1 MEVKPTTEFDFATA
15 PKRNSITWK
24 QGKITWG
31 KFLEYVVTPAC
42 EKEAGNYIFGEIEG
56 ERRNK
61 ASVVSRC
68 ALTLDIDFPDS
79 GFIDRVQNVFD
90 GYAYA
95 LHSTFSSTKEKPRY
109 RLIMPLSEKVGP
121 AKYTELC
128 YGVMALLGNTCFDP
142 TTAQHERYM
151 FLPATNGDGY
161 TVLTREGKAVEID
174 NALLQGANKFDKSPR
189 ESVQKRKDPKTLKG
203 VAGLFCQAYQD
214 WAELIRVFELPYEQ
228 VTTNR
233 FHLNG
238 AKSEAGMAPIAENP
252 GFVYSY
258 HANDPAGGR
267 AMNAFDLVRVHK
279 FGDLDAGKDGV
290 PVNRLPSTKA
300 MNELAANDERV
311 KKLQSVEILKSFSE
325 EINDETDSTAW
336 VESLSRNKF
345 GVVENTIQNLDLITA
360 HDPIFKGIVL
370 NVRGMSMELT
380 PGSYPWRD
388 VHENDTQLDDYDF
401 SSIMLHLER
410 TYRLRI
416 SENQLRHV
424 LRDLVQERKHDFVQ
438 EYLEGLVWDGT
449 PRVEFALPGV
459 EDSPHTRLVARK
471 VLVAA
476 VARTF
481 EPGIKW
487 DNMLMIY
494 GPEGIGK
501 SWWIEKMSRG
511 WYNSLDEI
519 GNKDTLMKMGKSWIV
534 TADEGHSLRAADFN
548 KLKEFLTQ
556 RKDEYRAPFAAT
568 VTSYPRRSVVWGT
581 TNDPAFLRR
590 QDGNRR
596 FLIVHAEHKVDF
608 DSMTD
613 DYINQ
618 VWAEAV
624 QMYKDGEKLHF
635 TAEETELLNRARTPY
650 IQEEP
655 LTGLILQYVD
665 SLVPA
670 GWENMSLDERLEWRA
685 NAPGG
690 FAVEG
695 TEPINSISAL
705 QVWCEVLNRRIGDHT
720 SRDIAEIQRVLRT
733 LPGWILNPSPR
744 KSAAYGT
751 QQVFVRVV
759 ESDLI

>member
-31 KFLEYVVTPAC
+31 KFLEYVATPAC

-151 FLPATNGDGY
+151 FLPATNGKGY
-161 TVLTREGKAVEID
+161 VVITRPGKALEID
-174 NALLQGANKFDKSPR
+174 NALLQGANKFDKAPR
-189 ESVQKRKDPKTLKG
+189 ESATRRKDPKTLKG
-203 VAGLFCQAYQD
+203 VAGLFCRAYQD

-228 VTTNR
+228 VSANR

-279 FGDLDAGKDGV
+279 FGHLDDGKEGV
-290 PVNRLPSTKA
+290 PVTRLPSTKA
-300 MNELAANDERV
+300 MNELAASDERV
-311 KKLQSVEILKSFSE
+311 KKLQSAEILKSFSE
-325 EINDETDSTAW
+325 EINDETDSTTW
-336 VESLSRNKF
+336 VESLSCNKF
-345 GVVENTIQNLDLITA
+345 GAVENTIQNLDLITS

-388 VHENDTQLDDYDF
+388 VRENDTQLDDYDF

-438 EYLEGLVWDGT
+438 EYLEGLEWDGT

-494 GPEGIGK
+494 GREGIGK

-568 VTSYPRRSVVWGT
+568 VSSYPRRSVIWGT

-596 FLIVHAEHKVDF
+596 FLIVHAKNKVDF
-608 DSMTD
+608 DALTD
-613 DYINQ
+613 EYINQ

-624 QMYKDGEKLHF
+624 QLYRDGEKLHF
-635 TAEETELLNRARTPY
+635 TAEETELLNEARAPY
-650 IQEEP
+650 VQEDP
-655 LTGLILQYVD
+655 LTGLVQKYAD
-665 SLVPA
+665 TTVPA
-670 GWENMSLDERLEWRA
+670 GWDDMTLDERLEWRV
-685 NAPGG
+685 NAATN
-690 FAVEG
+690 FAPSG
-695 TEPINSISAL
+695 TETINSICAL
-705 QVWCEVLNRRIGDHT
+705 QVWCEVMGRRIGDH
-720 SRDIAEIQRVLRT
+720 SVRDMADIQRVLRT
-733 LPGWILNPSPR
+733 LPGWVMHPVPR
-744 KSAAYGT
+744 ETAAYGR

>member
-1 MEVKPTTEFDFATA
+1 MEVTSTTEFDFTTA

-31 KFLEYVVTPAC
+31 KFLEYVATPAG

-61 ASVVSRC
+61 SSVVSRC

-109 RLIMPLSEKVGP
+109 RLIMPLSEKVDP

-161 TVLTREGKAVEID
+161 TVLTREGKAIEID
-174 NALLQGANKFDKSPR
+174 NALLQGANTFDKSPR
-189 ESVQKRKDPKTLKG
+189 ESATRRKDPKTLKG

-228 VTTNR
+228 VSANR

-258 HANDPAGGR
+258 HANDPAGGK

-279 FGDLDAGKDGV
+279 FGHLDVGKEGV
-290 PVNRLPSTKA
+290 PVTRLPSTKA

-311 KKLQSVEILKSFSE
+311 KKLQSAEILKSFSE
-325 EINDETDSTAW
+325 EINDETDSTSW
-336 VESLSRNKF
+336 VESLSCNKF
-345 GVVENTIQNLDLITA
+345 GAVENTIQNLDLITA

-380 PGSYPWRD
+380 PSSYPWRD
-388 VHENDTQLDDYDF
+388 VRENDTQLDDYDF

-410 TYRLRI
+410 TYKLRI

-438 EYLEGLVWDGT
+438 EYLEGLEWDGT

-494 GPEGIGK
+494 GSEGIGK

-568 VTSYPRRSVVWGT
+568 VSSYPRRSVIWGT

-596 FLIVHAEHKVDF
+596 FLIVHAKNKVDF
-608 DSMTD
+608 DALTD
-613 DYINQ
+613 EYINQ

-624 QMYKDGEKLHF
+624 QLYRDGEKLHF
-635 TAEETELLNRARTPY
+635 TAEETELLNEARAPY
-650 IQEEP
+650 VQEDP
-655 LTGLILQYVD
+655 LTGLVQKYAD
-665 SLVPA
+665 TPVPA
-670 GWENMSLDERLEWRA
+670 GWDDMTLDERLEWRV
-685 NAPGG
+685 NAATN
-690 FAVEG
+690 FAPAG
-695 TEPINSISAL
+695 TETINSLCAL
-705 QVWCEVLNRRIGDHT
+705 QVWCEVMGRRIGDH
-720 SRDIAEIQRVLRT
+720 SVRDMADIQRVLRT
-733 LPGWILNPSPR
+733 LPGWVMHPVPR
-744 KSAAYGT
+744 ETAAYGR

>member
-1 MEVKPTTEFDFATA
+1 MEVTSTTELDFATA

-31 KFLEYVVTPAC
+31 KFLEYVVTPAGK
-42 EKEAGNYIFGEIEG
+42 KEAGNYIFGEIEG

-61 ASVVSRC
+61 SSVVSRC
-68 ALTLDIDFPDS
+68 VITLDVDFPDS

-109 RLIMPLSEKVGP
+109 RLVMPLSEKVGP

-151 FLPATNGDGY
+151 FLPATNGEGY
-161 TVLTREGKAVEID
+161 VVITREGKALEID
-174 NALLQGANKFDKSPR
+174 NAMLQGANTFGKTPR
-189 ESVQKRKDPKTLKG
+189 ESARKRKDPKTLKG
-203 VAGLFCQAYQD
+203 VVGLFCKAYQD
-214 WAELIRVFELPYEQ
+214 WAELVRVFELPYEQ
-228 VTTNR
+228 VSANR

-279 FGDLDAGKDGV
+279 FGHLDAGKDGV
-290 PVNRLPSTKA
+290 PLNRLPSTKA

-311 KKLQSVEILKSFSE
+311 KKLQSAEILKAFSE
-325 EINDETDSTAW
+325 EINDETDNTSW
-336 VESLSRNKF
+336 VEGLSRNKF
-345 GVVENTIQNLDLITA
+345 GPVENTIQNLDLITA

-370 NVRGMSMELT
+370 NVRGMTMELT

-388 VHENDTQLDDYDF
+388 VRKNDTQLDDYDF

-438 EYLEGLVWDGT
+438 EYLEGLEWDGT

-494 GPEGIGK
+494 GREGIGK

-568 VTSYPRRSVVWGT
+568 VSSYPRRSVIWGT

-596 FLIVHAEHKVDF
+596 FLIVHAKNKVDF
-608 DSMTD
+608 DALTD
-613 DYINQ
+613 EYINQ

-624 QMYKDGEKLHF
+624 HLWRAGEKLHF
-635 TAEETELLNRARTPY
+635 TAEETELLNEARAPY
-650 IQEEP
+650 VQEDP
-655 LTGLILQYVD
+655 LTGLVQKYAD
-665 SLVPA
+665 TSVPA
-670 GWENMSLDERLEWRA
+670 GWDDMTLDERLEWRA
-685 NAPGG
+685 NASTG
-690 FAVEG
+690 FAPAG
-695 TEPINSISAL
+695 TETITSLSAL
-705 QVWCEVLNRRIGDHT
+705 QVWCEVMGRRIGEH
-720 SRDIAEIQRVLRT
+720 SVRDMADIQRVLRT
-733 LPGWILNPSPR
+733 LPGWVMHPVPR
-744 KSAAYGT
+744 ETAAYGR
-751 QQVFVRVV
+751 QQVFVRLV

>member
-1 MEVKPTTEFDFATA
+1 M
-15 PKRNSITWK
+15 
-24 QGKITWG
+24 
-31 KFLEYVVTPAC
+31 
-42 EKEAGNYIFGEIEG
+42 
-56 ERRNK
+56 
-61 ASVVSRC
+61 
-68 ALTLDIDFPDS
+68 
-79 GFIDRVQNVFD
+79 
-90 GYAYA
+90 
-95 LHSTFSSTKEKPRY
+95 
-109 RLIMPLSEKVGP
+109 
-121 AKYTELC
+121 
-128 YGVMALLGNTCFDP
+128 
-142 TTAQHERYM
+142 
-151 FLPATNGDGY
+151 
-161 TVLTREGKAVEID
+161 
-174 NALLQGANKFDKSPR
+174 
-189 ESVQKRKDPKTLKG
+189 
-203 VAGLFCQAYQD
+203 FCQAYQD

-228 VTTNR
+228 VSVNR

-238 AKSEAGMAPIAENP
+238 AKSEPGMAPIAENP

-279 FGDLDAGKDGV
+279 FGHLDDGKDGV
-290 PVNRLPSTKA
+290 PVTRLPSTRA
-300 MNELAANDERV
+300 MNELASNDERV
-311 KKLQSVEILKSFSE
+311 KKLQSAEILKAFSE
-325 EINDETDSTAW
+325 EIDDETDSTSW
-336 VESLSRNKF
+336 VEGLSCNKF
-345 GVVENTIQNLDLITA
+345 GAVENTIQNLDLITA

-388 VHENDTQLDDYDF
+388 VRENDTQLDDYDF

-438 EYLEGLVWDGT
+438 EYLEGLKWDGT

-494 GPEGIGK
+494 GSEGIGK

-568 VTSYPRRSVVWGT
+568 VTSYPRRSVIWGT

-608 DSMTD
+608 DAMTD

-624 QMYKDGEKLHF
+624 QMYKDGEKLRF
-635 TAEETELLNRARTPY
+635 TAEETELLNEARAPY
-650 IQEEP
+650 VQEDP
-655 LTGLILQYVD
+655 LTGLVQKYAD
-665 SLVPA
+665 TAVPA
-670 GWENMSLDERLEWRA
+670 GWDDMTLGERLEWRVNATA
-685 NAPGG
+685 NFAP
-690 FAVEG
+690 AG
-695 TEPINSISAL
+695 TETINSLCAL
-705 QVWCEVLNRRIGDHT
+705 QVWCEVMGRRIGDH
-720 SRDIAEIQRVLRT
+720 SVRDMADIQRVLRT
-733 LPGWILNPSPR
+733 LPGWVMHPVPR
-744 KSAAYGT
+744 ETAAYGR
-751 QQVFVRVV
+751 QQVFVRAV

>member
-1 MEVKPTTEFDFATA
+1 MEVTPTTELDFATA
-15 PKRNSITWK
+15 PKRNSIIWK
-24 QGKITWG
+24 QGKITWER
-31 KFLEYVVTPAC
+31 FWEYILTPASK
-42 EKEAGNYIFGEIEG
+42 KEAGNYIFGEIEG
-56 ERRNK
+56 ERRDK
-61 ASVVSRC
+61 SSVVSRC
-68 ALTLDIDFPDS
+68 ALTLDVDFPDS
-79 GFIDRVQNVFD
+79 GFIDRVQNVFE

-151 FLPATNGDGY
+151 FLPATNGEGY
-161 TVLTREGKAVEID
+161 LTVRKEGKALEID
-174 NALLQGANKFDKSPR
+174 NALLQGANKFGETPR
-189 ESVQKRKDPKTLKG
+189 NSATRRKDPKTLKG
-203 VAGLFCQAYQD
+203 VAGLFCRAYQD
-214 WAELIRVFELPYEQ
+214 WAELIKVFELPYEQ
-228 VTTNR
+228 VSVNR

-252 GFVYSY
+252 DFVYSH

-279 FGDLDAGKDGV
+279 FWHLDVGKDGV

-311 KKLQSVEILKSFSE
+311 KKLQSAEILKAFPE
-325 EINDETDSTAW
+325 ETNDETDSTSW
-336 VESLSRNKF
+336 VEKLSRNKF
-345 GVVENTIQNLDLITA
+345 WAVENTIQNLDLITA

-370 NVRGMSMELT
+370 NVRGMTMELT

-388 VHENDTQLDDYDF
+388 VRENDTQLDDYDF

-410 TYRLRI
+410 TYKLRI

-438 EYLEGLVWDGT
+438 EYLEGLEWDGT

-494 GPEGIGK
+494 GREGVGK

-568 VTSYPRRSVVWGT
+568 VSSYPRRSVIWGT

-596 FLIVHAEHKVDF
+596 FLIVHAKGKVDF
-608 DSMTD
+608 DALTD
-613 DYINQ
+613 EYINQ

-624 QMYKDGEKLHF
+624 QLYRDGEKLHF
-635 TAEETELLNRARTPY
+635 TAEETELLNEARAPY
-650 IQEEP
+650 VQEDP
-655 LTGLILQYVD
+655 LTGLVQKYAD
-665 SLVPA
+665 TPVPA
-670 GWENMSLDERLEWRA
+670 GWDDMTLDERLEWRV
-685 NAPGG
+685 NAATD
-690 FAVEG
+690 FAPAG
-695 TEPINSISAL
+695 TETINSLCAL
-705 QVWCEVLNRRIGDHT
+705 QVWCEVMGRRIGDH
-720 SRDIAEIQRVLRT
+720 SVRDMADIQRVLRT
-733 LPGWILNPSPR
+733 LPGWVMHPVPR
-744 KSAAYGT
+744 ETAAYGR